1 MMVYSVTK
9 LLKMHSLDILE
20 QVFSDKD
27 LRNGLSELLMKMQR
41 SCPTLSRLTEA
52 FREIVWVP

>member
-52 FREIVWVP
+52 FREIV